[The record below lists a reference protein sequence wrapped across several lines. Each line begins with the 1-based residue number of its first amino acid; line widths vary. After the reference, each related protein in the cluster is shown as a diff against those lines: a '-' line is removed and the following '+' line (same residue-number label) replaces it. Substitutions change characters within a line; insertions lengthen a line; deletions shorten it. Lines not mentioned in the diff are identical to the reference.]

1 MPRNITVTLQDGRT
15 HVYNNVPDNVTPEQV
30 TARVEQEFGGAPVNI
45 DGGKKGGRDY
55 PAGDSRNGPAALTVG
70 PGAGSDVAKSTLT
83 GLGKGAAA
91 VTGFIGDL
99 GEGLGAGMR
108 AIGIPTRDT
117 SQPLPMNVTVP
128 AAFAGPTSA
137 TVNRDIQAVAG
148 PYHQPETRA
157 GRYAETIASF
167 VPAAMF
173 PGGAV
178 QRTARVLVPGV
189 ASEAGGENFGAPGRV
204 AGALLGGGAT
214 ELGPTLA
221 RSGARVLNRTI
232 SSLSNGQ
239 TQLLNPATE
248 AERRIREAFIA
259 DGGPQA
265 AVRAAA
271 SYADSG
277 ASAPSLLDIG
287 GGNVRRLVRAS
298 AGGGDEA
305 HNIATTYADRVRA
318 NLQDEA
324 AGHVRR
330 LALNERRT
338 AQQAGREFEENQS
351 RLATEQYREPYAQP
365 AVVNREMVDALQG
378 SAGRSAIARARA
390 AAEDTRDT
398 QAMAELSDLEAV
410 AAAQSGGRNE
420 ITGRFRTMQEA
431 LENLSA
437 GSLDRV
443 RIAMRERGRSLAQSG
458 QNVRAGG
465 HFDRVRDIDTALDQT
480 PGLVPARQA
489 YRQLQSQRDAIP
501 LGEGVLN
508 MPSAEYADQIAQ
520 LARVGGPPNV
530 GSGLQIGA
538 RQAML
543 DAIERPAAGQ
553 TGVLNR
559 MSSATGVE
567 RNLQATFGEGRTA
580 QFREAIRNEVQRL
593 RNANFVSP
601 ETGSQTQLRHLD
613 EGLIG
618 FPTSV
623 RDFIGKLADKFLRGV
638 SLTPAERAEIVR
650 LGTSEADLRRF
661 VTAPDAPARAGRSGV
676 VGAEAYSATSN
687 SQAQ

>member
-15 HVYNNVPDNVTPEQV
+15 HVYNGVPDNVTPEQV
-30 TARVEQEFGGAPVNI
+30 SARVEQEFGGAPVNI
-45 DGGKKGGRDY
+45 DGGRKGGQEF
-55 PAGDSRNGPAALTVG
+55 PAGDSRNEPAALTVG
-70 PGAGSDVAKSTLT
+70 PDVGADVVKSAVT

-108 AIGIPTRDT
+108 AVGIPTRDT

-128 AAFAGPTSA
+128 AFFAGPNSA
-137 TVNRDIQAVAG
+137 TVNRDIQSVAG
-148 PYHQPETRA
+148 PYHEPETRA

-173 PGGAV
+173 PGSAARRGV
-178 QRTARVLVPGV
+178 RVLAPGI
-189 ASEAGGENFGAPGRV
+189 ASEAGGEAFGTPGRV
-204 AGALLGGGAT
+204 AGALATGGAI
-214 ELGPTLA
+214 ELGPSLA
-221 RSGARVLNRTI
+221 RSGARVLNRSV
-232 SSLSNGQ
+232 SSVTNGQ

-259 DGGPQA
+259 DGGPDA
-265 AVRAAA
+265 AIRTAA

-318 NLQDEA
+318 NLQDNA
-324 AGHVRR
+324 SDHVRR
-330 LALNERRT
+330 LAPNERRT
-338 AQQAGREFEENQS
+338 AQQAGREFEENQG
-351 RLATEQYREPYAQP
+351 RLATEQYREPYSQP
-365 AVVNREMVDALQG
+365 AAVNREMVDALQG

-390 AAEDTRDT
+390 AAEDTRDA
-398 QAMAELSDLEAV
+398 QQMAELADLEAV

-443 RIAMRERGRSLAQSG
+443 RIAMRERGRALAQSG

-480 PGLVPARQA
+480 PGLTEARGA
-489 YRQLQSQRDAIP
+489 FRQMQSQRDAIP

-508 MPSAEYADQIAQ
+508 MPSAQYSDEIAR
-520 LARVGGPPNV
+520 LASVGGPPNV
-530 GSGLQIGA
+530 GSGLQVGA
-538 RQAML
+538 RQGML

-559 MSSATGVE
+559 LSSATGVE

-580 QFREAIRNEVQRL
+580 RFREAIRNEVQRL

-601 ETGSQTQLRHLD
+601 ETGSQTHLRHLD

-618 FPTSV
+618 VPTSV
-623 RDFIGKLADKFLRGV
+623 RDFIGKIADKFLRGV

-661 VTAPDAPARAGRSGV
+661 ATQAPPRPGGGRSAA
-676 VGAEAYSATSN
+676 VGAEAYSATTN